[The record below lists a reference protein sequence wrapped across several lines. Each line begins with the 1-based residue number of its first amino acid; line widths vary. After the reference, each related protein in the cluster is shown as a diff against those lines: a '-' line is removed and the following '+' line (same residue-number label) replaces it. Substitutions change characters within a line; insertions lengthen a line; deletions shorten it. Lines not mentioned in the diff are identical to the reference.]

1 MDVYCLD
8 SCSASKGR
16 KVQTV
21 RLRCLKSWARA
32 GGVMLVGYECFRQV
46 AQSNSAHL
54 SVKSNASAQQLLL
67 NTADLCVADEAHRVR
82 NSKSALARAV
92 AMLRTRRRI
101 ALTGTPIQN
110 NTLELFSM
118 CEFVAPG
125 FLGSEAEFRLRFDG
139 PIRRGQC
146 TDSSAADVRQ
156 MQRRVHV
163 LHKKLQPIV
172 HRVDY
177 SDIQTAKTDNS
188 DELVASAPDPH
199 SIHNVSQLPTKH
211 EFVLFARM
219 SALQRQLY
227 QRFIATHRM
236 SLLKAYHSLQR
247 INNHPSC
254 LESTAA
260 VLDAD
265 FDVSDGD
272 SDDDAEPRGKKRRHG
287 NEASSAAAAAAA
299 AGSQSSAWYG
309 DLLSPASGYVA
320 GRIEDSGK
328 LLLCVFLL
336 TSAFRAQERVLIF
349 SQSLDMIDLLENVLE
364 RYFGL
369 KKNTGYF
376 RLDGAS
382 MEAVRTCANA
392 ATAAVGIHCRALVD
406 ACFDV
411 SYAAGIAVAAV
422 IQVRRAPRLVT
433 SRSRPST
440 TLTHRR
446 AYF

>member
-16 KVQTV
+16 KVQSV
-21 RLRCLKSWARA
+21 RLRCLSSWARA
-32 GGVMLVGYECFRQV
+32 GGVMIVGYECFRQV

-54 SVKSNASAQQLLL
+54 SAKANADAQQLLL
-67 NTADLCVADEAHRVR
+67 NTADLVVADEAHRVR

-92 AMLRTRRRI
+92 GMLRTRRRI

-125 FLGSEAEFRLRFDG
+125 FLGSEGEFRLRFDG

-146 TDSSAADVRQ
+146 TDSSPSDVRQ

-177 SDIQTAKTDNS
+177 EMLRAGQVSGIKQMADNS
-188 DELVASAPDPH
+188 DELIASAPDPH
-199 SIHNVSQLPTKH
+199 SIHDVSYLPTKH
-211 EFVLFARM
+211 EYVLFARL
-219 SALQRQLY
+219 SPLQRALY

-265 FDVSDGD
+265 FDVDGD
-272 SDDDAEPRGKKRRHG
+272 SDEDGGHRGKKKRNG
-287 NEASSAAAAAAA
+287 NDASAAAAAAA
-299 AGSQSSAWYG
+299 AAAVGAQSAWYG
-309 DLLSPASGYVA
+309 DLLSASSGYVS

-336 TSAFRAQERVLIF
+336 AAAFRAHERVLIF

-364 RYFGL
+364 RYFQL
-369 KKNTGYF
+369 RRNTGFF

-382 MEAVRTCANA
+382 TCWVQRTP
-392 ATAAVGIHCRALVD
+392 IP
-406 ACFDV
+406 
-411 SYAAGIAVAAV
+411 
-422 IQVRRAPRLVT
+422 RRCW
-433 SRSRPST
+433 
-440 TLTHRR
+440 H
-446 AYF
+446 